1 MKKYLRLHIL
11 WICCVPMLMGSHSH
25 PVREGGFQTSLENH
39 LALFSSDPLLA
50 SAHYAICVLDVESGQ
65 MMAGRNMDQLLTPAS
80 VQKLVTT
87 ATALMVLGPC
97 HRFVTTLEF
106 SGEISANGRLDGDL
120 YVRGGGDPSLGS
132 LRMHDSLSLHH
143 VFGHFLHL
151 LHSQGIK
158 EIAGHIYADPGLFD
172 AELASP
178 KWLWEDLG
186 NYFGAGASGLSANE
200 NEYTV
205 FFRAGSTEGD
215 AATVVDVEPRV
226 PGMLLLNQVTTGPIG
241 SGDQVYIY
249 GVPRQAER
257 KLTGTV
263 PLGSERFGVRGS
275 IPDPPMFFVQSFH
288 DFLTEE
294 GIALHG
300 QARLWEE
307 PPVREHSGH
316 KERMILGQWQSPPLH
331 QLVHRTNISSVN
343 LYAEHLL
350 KAIGLELQGEGATRA
365 GLEALV
371 GFWGEAGVDLS
382 VARLVDGSGLSP
394 LNRITARQLADIMLV
409 VSRHHIFPYLLES
422 LPLAGH
428 SGSLQRH
435 FGGQAAEGRLRA
447 KSGFLGH
454 VRAFAGYTPAGNE
467 QMALFVIMVNDYP
480 GSSANLQRGILR
492 LMNGI
497 AEPPRHPQTR

>member
-1 MKKYLRLHIL
+1 MKKPLRMHIL
-11 WICCVPMLMGSHSH
+11 WVCCVPLLLGLYPH
-25 PVREGGFQTSLENH
+25 PNREAGFQANLEHH
-39 LALFSSDPLLA
+39 LELFSSDPLLTSA
-50 SAHYAICVLDVESGQ
+50 SYAVCVLDVESGRL
-65 MMAGRNMDQLLTPAS
+65 MAGRNMDQLLTPAS

-87 ATALMVLGPC
+87 ATALMVLGPY
-97 HRFVTTLEF
+97 HRFITTLEF
-106 SGEISANGRLDGDL
+106 SGDISADGVLDGHL

-132 LRMHDSLSLHH
+132 LRLHDSLSLQH
-143 VFGHFLHL
+143 VFEHFLHL
-151 LHSQGIK
+151 LNKQGIK
-158 EIAGHIYADPGLFD
+158 EIAGHVYADPGVFD

-205 FFRAGSTEGD
+205 FFRAGSAVGD
-215 AATVVDVEPRV
+215 AAEVVGVEPRV
-226 PGMLLLNQVTTGPIG
+226 PGMVLLSQVTTGPRG

-249 GVPRQAER
+249 GAPRQAER

-263 PLGSERFGVRGS
+263 PLGADRFGVRGS
-275 IPDPPMFFVQSFH
+275 LPDPPLFFVQAFRE
-288 DFLTEE
+288 FLIERD
-294 GIALHG
+294 IILHG
-300 QARLWEE
+300 QAQLWET
-307 PPVREHSGH
+307 PPAGDHPGPGGRIPLGH
-316 KERMILGQWQSPPLH
+316 WQSPPLH
-331 QLVHRTNISSVN
+331 QLVHRTNVSSVN

-350 KAIGLELQGEGATRA
+350 KSIGLQLQGEGATQA

-371 GFWGEAGVDLS
+371 AFWAEMGVDLS

-394 LNRITARQLADIMLV
+394 LNRITARQLSELMLV
-409 VSRHHIFPYLLES
+409 AARHSSFPYLLES

-435 FGGQAAEGRLRA
+435 FLGNAAEGKLRA

-454 VRAFAGYTPAGNE
+454 VRAFAGYTPAGDGRK
-467 QMALFVIMVNDYP
+467 ALFVIMVNDYP
-480 GSSANLQRGILR
+480 GTSAELQRGIFR

-497 AEPPRHPQTR
+497 SDPVRHPHPQ